1 MYPRWWSGW
10 FIEMRV
16 SKVPFSGSSTRTVLS
31 KVEAMREPGYGSL
44 LNLSSVTLKGSAAS
58 GER

>member
-1 MYPRWWSGW
+1 
-10 FIEMRV
+10 MRV

-44 LNLSSVTLKGSAAS
+44 LNLRSVTLKGSAAS